1 MDDILDDL
9 IKRIER
15 CEKALGLDD
24 EEGEFDEEY
33 DIELD
38 DEVEHTKQ

>member
-24 EEGEFDEEY
+24 EEGE
-33 DIELD
+33 LD
-38 DEVEHTKQ
+38 DEFDIEFEEEMEHTKQ